1 MAFASLK
8 ALGANTVAV
17 PVCWD
22 AFEPEEGKFDLAYVR
37 RMIDRI
43 RENDLHAVLL
53 WFGTWKNG
61 QMEYTPA
68 WVKTDRKRF
77 RRALCADGGQT
88 TVLSPFCRE
97 NKEQDKRAFC
107 KLVEFVK
114 EYDESTGTVI
124 AIQVENEPGMY
135 AASIRD
141 FSQEGTKA
149 FESGVPAEMI
159 EAARKDTGAVR
170 SAWEK
175 NGEKQSGSW
184 EGVFG
189 GFGAEPYQKRFRHGL
204 PHAAIWMPSLRIFMR

>member
-22 AFEPEEGKFDLAYVR
+22 AFEPEEGNFDLAYVR

-77 RRALCADGGQT
+77 RDR
-88 TVLSPFCRE
+88 
-97 NKEQDKRAFC
+97 K
-107 KLVEFVK
+107 
-114 EYDESTGTVI
+114 STRL
-124 AIQVENEPGMY
+124 N
-135 AASIRD
+135 S
-141 FSQEGTKA
+141 S
-149 FESGVPAEMI
+149 
-159 EAARKDTGAVR
+159 
-170 SAWEK
+170 
-175 NGEKQSGSW
+175 
-184 EGVFG
+184 
-189 GFGAEPYQKRFRHGL
+189 H
-204 PHAAIWMPSLRIFMR
+204 

>member
-1 MAFASLK
+1 
-8 ALGANTVAV
+8 
-17 PVCWD
+17 
-22 AFEPEEGKFDLAYVR
+22 
-37 RMIDRI
+37 MIDRI

-114 EYDESTGTVI
+114 EYDESTGTV
-124 AIQVENEPGMY
+124 
-135 AASIRD
+135 
-141 FSQEGTKA
+141 
-149 FESGVPAEMI
+149 
-159 EAARKDTGAVR
+159 R

-204 PHAAIWMPSLRIFMR
+204 PHAAIWMPSPRIFMR